1 MWPCLIFA
9 LQVVLDA
16 WTCWGSR
23 SVAPLDRERLMETE
37 APVCSSLLAHHL
49 RQVGD
54 DAGGEEHRAV
64 LPVWLLHRLL
74 GHLLH
79 QRSPQTKLQGVAG

>member
-1 MWPCLIFA
+1 
-9 LQVVLDA
+9 
-16 WTCWGSR
+16 
-23 SVAPLDRERLMETE
+23 MESE
-37 APVCSSLLAHHL
+37 ARVCSSLLAHHL

-64 LPVWLLHRLL
+64 LPVWLLHPLL

-79 QRSPQTKLQGVAG
+79 QRSPQTKLEGVAGWGVGREFELVPILLGSECA

>member
-1 MWPCLIFA
+1 MWPCSIFA

-23 SVAPLDRERLMETE
+23 SRGVAPLDRERLMETE
-37 APVCSSLLAHHL
+37 ARVCSSLLAHHL

-79 QRSPQTKLQGVAG
+79 QR

>member
-9 LQVVLDA
+9 LQAVLDA

-23 SVAPLDRERLMETE
+23 SRGVAPLDREQLMESE
-37 APVCSSLLAHHL
+37 ARVCSSLLAHHL

-79 QRSPQTKLQGVAG
+79 QR